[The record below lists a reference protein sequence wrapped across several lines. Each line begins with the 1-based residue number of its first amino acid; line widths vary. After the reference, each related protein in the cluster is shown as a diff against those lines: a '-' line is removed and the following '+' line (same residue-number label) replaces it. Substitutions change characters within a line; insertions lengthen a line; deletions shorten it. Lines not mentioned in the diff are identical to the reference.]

1 MMVKNTLAHVVV
13 GNVFKLVTDKSQTDY
28 KRTGEQIGQMIFVVN
43 QLTGELVKMG
53 GNRVVK

>member
-1 MMVKNTLAHVVV
+1 MVKNTLSAVAV
-13 GNVFKLVTDKSQTDY
+13 GNVFKLVTDKNQTDY